1 MKIFLIV
8 CCFLLSCARA
18 DMDLRGAYYASEDIH
33 YGSMSHTI
41 NLEGDSYTSDT
52 LIEVKEGEDSFEVLS
67 KHQGRLEK
75 YPAKGNT
82 IYEGSPLKDFK
93 GYNSAYL
100 FITTNGW
107 SEFDGKKE
115 ESVTKGTNAFLI
127 KSDAEFLYMLPVSYI
142 SNKFITPSAPAD
154 SNAIKYTASP
164 RLLSDD

>member
-1 MKIFLIV
+1 MKIFCIV
-8 CCFLLSCARA
+8 CCFLLLSCVRE
-18 DMDLRGAYYASEDIH
+18 DMDLTGVYSASEDIH
-33 YGSMSHTI
+33 YGSMTHTMH
-41 NLEGDSYTSDT
+41 LYGDSYTSDT

-67 KHQGRLEK
+67 KHQGILQK

-82 IYEGSPLKDFK
+82 IYEGAPLKDFK

-127 KSDAEFLYMLPVSYI
+127 KRDAEFLYMLPVNYI
-142 SNKFITPSAPAD
+142 SNKFVTPSAPAD
-154 SNAIKYTASP
+154 SNAIKYLNKS
-164 RLLSDD
+164 